1 MQQCSSSSLLQVL
14 KHAAIEPAAAAT
26 LAGAQP
32 PRIKV
37 QAACSCA
44 LGATQALHKCA
55 AFGGKTN
62 KQRTAHGTSQGP
74 ANNRAKVARAA
85 GFTADDWEKMKQGKA
100 GSGGNNNNNRCCC
113 HSAAERSL
121 FLSSESCCLGLSKA
135 GAAAMHMLRH
145 QQVDQFA
152 LLELQHDLQ
161 GVLLPCQAQHLG
173 TPVARACSS
182 KMPGGSNTVASRHA
196 RGMSR
201 Q

>member
-1 MQQCSSSSLLQVL
+1 MQQCRSSSLLQVL

-62 KQRTAHGTSQGP
+62 KQRTAYGTSQGP

-85 GFTADDWEKMKQGKA
+85 GLTADDCEKMKQGKA
-100 GSGGNNNNNRCCC
+100 GSGGNNNNRCCC
-113 HSAAERSL
+113 NSAAERSF
-121 FLSSESCCLGLSKA
+121 FLSPESCCLGLSKA

-161 GVLLPCQAQHLG
+161 GVLLPCQAQRLG
-173 TPVARACSS
+173 STVARACSS
-182 KMPGGSNTVASRHA
+182 KVPGGSKTVASQHA
-196 RGMSR
+196 RGVSR